1 MEEVKK
7 ELAETKNSLR
17 IEKASKA
24 ILQPT
29 KEPQM
34 RAGDPSEGNGC
45 ALESGQRRHHNL
57 SHAGGNGS
65 SLQGVFAALNNF
77 DQSER
82 YERLLVNL
90 RQRDAQVINSM
101 VWESRTPR
109 RTN

>member
-7 ELAETKNSLR
+7 ELAETKNNLR

-45 ALESGQRRHHNL
+45 AL

-65 SLQGVFAALNNF
+65 SLQQSVFAALSNF

-101 VWESRTPR
+101 V
-109 RTN
+109 